1 MPGATPVVLIIS
13 DGEAHGT
20 RQEVLDSTTVA
31 AAAGVYVWTA
41 GVGSAEGAL
50 LFVGESDAPLLD
62 GSGAPVVAAYDAD
75 LLREMADVG
84 GGSFHDVSDDR
95 GARALVSGLR
105 DLSGRTETVELVTSD
120 PTIWLILA
128 GLLLLVLEALLDA
141 GVLITTRRRT
151 AAR

>member
-20 RQEVLDSTTVA
+20 RQEVLDSTTTA
-31 AAAGVYVWTA
+31 AATGVRVWTA

-50 LFVGESDAPLLD
+50 LFVSGSDAPLLD
-62 GSGAPVVAAYDAD
+62 GSGAPVVAGYDAD

-84 GGSFHDVSDDR
+84 GGSYHDVSDD
-95 GARALVSGLR
+95 GGVRALISGLR
-105 DLSGRTETVELVTSD
+105 DISGRSETVEVVSSD
-120 PTIWLILA
+120 PEVWLILA
-128 GLLLLVLEALLDA
+128 GLILLVLDALLDA
-141 GVLITTRRRT
+141 GVLITSRRRT